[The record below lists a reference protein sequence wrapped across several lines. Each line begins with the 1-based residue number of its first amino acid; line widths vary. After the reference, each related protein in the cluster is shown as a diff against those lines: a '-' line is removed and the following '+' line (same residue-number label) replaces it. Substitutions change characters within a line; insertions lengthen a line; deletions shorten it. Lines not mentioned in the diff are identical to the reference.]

1 MGASF
6 VRHPAASSHG
16 QNRTGREDGGN
27 GKCGGSAPQGW
38 KPYLSLGSAA
48 TGPPACRSVRF
59 DQAANGCGVMNEGCP
74 GRWSGGKPD
83 RAAFVAKRR
92 IPEGGVSTWCT
103 RSGPRAS
110 TSPTVTRR
118 AETWAAARQCDR
130 GATGSA
136 GDGKRHIRSQ
146 GGQGVR
152 TRGGPLAGRVGRRS
166 RSPQAGGRCPNT
178 TYQSSGS

>member
-48 TGPPACRSVRF
+48 TGPPAFRSVRF
-59 DQAANGCGVMNEGCP
+59 DQAANGCGVMNKGCL

-92 IPEGGVSTWCT
+92 IPEGGVSTWCRPIGSLCKHLAAVT
-103 RSGPRAS
+103 QFCLRGRKSLSGNNGAKSRRGTAIVYFVREVYFSPGSLEDEAAVQANCGERLKEP
-110 TSPTVTRR
+110 TSVVLI
-118 AETWAAARQCDR
+118 
-130 GATGSA
+130 
-136 GDGKRHIRSQ
+136 K
-146 GGQGVR
+146 
-152 TRGGPLAGRVGRRS
+152 
-166 RSPQAGGRCPNT
+166 
-178 TYQSSGS
+178 